1 MANDIERFE
10 GYIQKTDECWLWTGG
25 RDIKDYG
32 IFFYKGKAQFAHRVS
47 LLIYKKLTALTP
59 GLQVRHSCR
68 NTCCVNPDHL
78 SEGTRQQNAADKRR
92 DGTNLSGTRCHFS
105 KLDWEK
111 VSEIRKSVN
120 VSRKDLASQYG
131 VTPSSISSI
140 LRNKSWIENKSIV

>member
-1 MANDIERFE
+1 MNQDIERFE
-10 GYIQKTDECWLWTGG
+10 RYIQKTDECWLWTGG

-47 LLIYKKLTALTP
+47 LLIYKKVTALTP

-68 NTCCVNPDHL
+68 NTCCVNPAHL

-111 VSEIRKSVN
+111 VSEIRKSVDTT
-120 VSRKDLASQYG
+120 RKQLAETYG
-131 VTPSSISSI
+131 VTASSISSI